1 MCETNRFIV
10 IDFETAKEN
19 ELRALRF
26 PTVFPGYPDT
36 AHRFR
41 EILRL
46 WEENNMLVCRSRIY
60 ALLSTFHGTTSADQ
74 RIAGIISVMKQQ
86 LGNPDL
92 SLREL
97 CHSFGLSPSHLRRL
111 FHQQTG
117 LSPHQYLEELRITQ
131 AKHMLAN
138 GEGDAFVSAGNTG
151 ALLAG
156 ATLIVRRIKG
166 VHRAAIG
173 TVLPFPVPVLLL
185 DSGANVEV
193 DENTLL
199 QFAVMGSAYMEK
211 IYALPR
217 ARVGLLNNGTEP
229 TKGTELYKSAYQ
241 VLSASELIDFVG
253 NVEGKT
259 IAFDTCDVL
268 VCDGF
273 TGNILLKSV
282 EGMGKFFMSTL
293 KSVFSKNLLTKAS
306 ALAMRGKLKA
316 FKKQFDASE
325 HGGAPLLGISKPV
338 IKAHG
343 SSDARAVMNAVR
355 QAVAYIDTGIIY
367 DIAAHTGS
375 LLKKTEEK
383 PENTP
388 EESHT

>member
-1 MCETNRFIV
+1 MKIIIDVMSGDNAPVELVKGAVLSRDELGVSVVMVGNRETIEQIAADKQLDLSNIEIVDTDVV
-10 IDFETAKEN
+10 IDMEDP
-19 ELRALRF
+19 ALSVVR
-26 PTVFPGYPDT
+26 DK
-36 AHRFR
+36 
-41 EILRL
+41 
-46 WEENNMLVCRSRIY
+46 NRSSMAI
-60 ALLSTFHGTTSADQ
+60 
-74 RIAGIISVMKQQ
+74 
-86 LGNPDL
+86 
-92 SLREL
+92 
-97 CHSFGLSPSHLRRL
+97 GL
-111 FHQQTG
+111 
-117 LSPHQYLEELRITQ
+117 
-131 AKHMLAN
+131 HMLAN

-229 TKGTELYKSAYQ
+229 TKGTALYKSAYQ
-241 VLSASELIDFVG
+241 VLAASELIDFVG

-293 KSVFSKNLLTKAS
+293 KSVFSENLLTKAS
-306 ALAMRGKLKA
+306 ALAMRGKLKE

>member
-1 MCETNRFIV
+1 MKIIIDVMSGDNAPVELVKGAVLSRDELGVSVVMVGNRETIEQIAADRQLDLSNIEIVDTDVV
-10 IDFETAKEN
+10 IDMEDP
-19 ELRALRF
+19 ALSVVR
-26 PTVFPGYPDT
+26 DK
-36 AHRFR
+36 
-41 EILRL
+41 
-46 WEENNMLVCRSRIY
+46 NRSSMAI
-60 ALLSTFHGTTSADQ
+60 
-74 RIAGIISVMKQQ
+74 
-86 LGNPDL
+86 
-92 SLREL
+92 
-97 CHSFGLSPSHLRRL
+97 GL
-111 FHQQTG
+111 
-117 LSPHQYLEELRITQ
+117 
-131 AKHMLAN
+131 HMLAN

-185 DSGANVEV
+185 DSGANIEV

-229 TKGTELYKSAYQ
+229 TKGTALYKSAYQ

-293 KSVFSKNLLTKAS
+293 KSVFSENLLTKAS
-306 ALAMRGKLKA
+306 ALAMRGKLKD

>member
-1 MCETNRFIV
+1 MKIIIDVMSGDNAPVELVKGAVLSRDELGVSVVMVGNRETIEQIAADKQLDLSNIEIVDTDVV
-10 IDFETAKEN
+10 IDMEDP
-19 ELRALRF
+19 ALSVVR
-26 PTVFPGYPDT
+26 DK
-36 AHRFR
+36 
-41 EILRL
+41 
-46 WEENNMLVCRSRIY
+46 NRSSMAI
-60 ALLSTFHGTTSADQ
+60 
-74 RIAGIISVMKQQ
+74 
-86 LGNPDL
+86 
-92 SLREL
+92 
-97 CHSFGLSPSHLRRL
+97 GL
-111 FHQQTG
+111 
-117 LSPHQYLEELRITQ
+117 
-131 AKHMLAN
+131 HMLAS

-229 TKGTELYKSAYQ
+229 TKGTALYKSAYQ

-293 KSVFSKNLLTKAS
+293 KSVFSENLLTKAS

>member
-1 MCETNRFIV
+1 MKIIIDVMSGDNAPVELVKGAVLSRDELGVSVVMVGNRETIEQIAADCQLDLSNIEIVDTDVV
-10 IDFETAKEN
+10 IDMEDP
-19 ELRALRF
+19 ALSVVR
-26 PTVFPGYPDT
+26 DK
-36 AHRFR
+36 
-41 EILRL
+41 
-46 WEENNMLVCRSRIY
+46 NRSSMAI
-60 ALLSTFHGTTSADQ
+60 
-74 RIAGIISVMKQQ
+74 
-86 LGNPDL
+86 
-92 SLREL
+92 
-97 CHSFGLSPSHLRRL
+97 GL
-111 FHQQTG
+111 
-117 LSPHQYLEELRITQ
+117 
-131 AKHMLAN
+131 HMLAN

-185 DSGANVEV
+185 DSGANIEV

-229 TKGTELYKSAYQ
+229 TKGTALYKSAYQ

-253 NVEGKT
+253 NVEAKT

-293 KSVFSKNLLTKAS
+293 KSVFSENLLTKAS
-306 ALAMRGKLKA
+306 ALAMRGKLKD

-388 EESHT
+388 EEPQA